1 MLGCDCVVVELGAE
15 DGFDALVVGV
25 EGDAGADDVEDDVFG
40 GGLGYGVLKCL
51 DGKR

>member
-40 GGLGYGVLKCL
+40 GLGHGLSGGLNG
-51 DGKR
+51 GKK